1 MTVRTKTAGIAIAA
15 VLSAGSITHAIA
27 LPTSQDLTPQMQSLQ
42 RYQAGMRS
50 WKPQLTAYSAK
61 DDWTAWDGAMR
72 GTSALWHGH

>member
-27 LPTSQDLTPQMQSLQ
+27 LPTYQDLTPQMQSLQ
-42 RYQAGMRS
+42 RHQAGMRS